1 MWFSKSVNRKFLNQ
15 ISFDHTWIILYP
27 IPSEPKTH
35 GKMKVLSPNKNMG
48 YKL

>member
-27 IPSEPKTH
+27 IPSEPKN
-35 GKMKVLSPNKNMG
+35 PWKNEG
-48 YKL
+48 FKPKQKYGL